1 MRKRGRLDGNHRQVV
16 AELRK
21 LGFSVQSLANLGDG
35 CPDLLVGASNARNY
49 LFELK
54 DPARP
59 PSKRVLTSDEKKW
72 IANWKGPD
80 EKKWIANWKGQVRVV
95 ETTEE
100 IVEVINNSYR
110 KAIL

>member
-1 MRKRGRLDGNHRQVV
+1 
-16 AELRK
+16 
-21 LGFSVQSLANLGDG
+21 
-35 CPDLLVGASNARNY
+35 VGATCRNFI
-49 LFELK
+49 FELK

-59 PSKRVLTSDEKKW
+59 PSKRTLT
-72 IANWKGPD
+72 PD

-110 KAIL
+110 RAIL